1 MPGVGSL
8 NSSVTTSSVL
18 QKSLQPSCSDSRRCQ
33 PGEAASSRQPEQSQD
48 AGTAGRVLP
57 AAGLVLAPLLL
68 WKSCCFM
75 VTAQK
80 QGLQHSSQVGEEKEL
95 IQLGDTIDEEGSK
108 AKRHMK
114 NLKSRRQQYFQG
126 FMWH

>member
-1 MPGVGSL
+1 
-8 NSSVTTSSVL
+8 
-18 QKSLQPSCSDSRRCQ
+18 
-33 PGEAASSRQPEQSQD
+33 
-48 AGTAGRVLP
+48 
-57 AAGLVLAPLLL
+57 
-68 WKSCCFM
+68 M